1 MAASQNRIEETK
13 KYSVIHRAE
22 QSLRG
27 YRPVA
32 SVRKRGG
39 LEFFCWDIT
48 HTGAIVL
55 EKNGLKYTVF

>member
-27 YRPVA
+27 Y
-32 SVRKRGG
+32 
-39 LEFFCWDIT
+39 LLD
-48 HTGAIVL
+48 
-55 EKNGLKYTVF
+55 